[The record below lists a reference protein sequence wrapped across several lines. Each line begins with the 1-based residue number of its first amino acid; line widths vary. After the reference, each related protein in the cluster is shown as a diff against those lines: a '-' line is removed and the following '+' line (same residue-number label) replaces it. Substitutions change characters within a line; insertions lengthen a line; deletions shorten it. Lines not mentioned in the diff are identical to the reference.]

1 MKKLADILKCRF
13 YPVAITLLFAWLVGF
28 LSMVFVYTLPTAPM
42 EQHVKASI
50 TTFEQEGNYPQ
61 WAKGI
66 TFTQQDNFTD
76 ALMLSTAIF
85 PKKESTFVMA
95 MKNYNYARA
104 KDESGPAGALVHQ
117 VNGQFDELQAS
128 SYERYW
134 HGYNVV
140 LKPLLLAMSFSNIR
154 CLNYMLQF
162 GLLVFLFVRVNEKF
176 GWRGLVGLGFGVLVL
191 NPEFLCSQNMENT
204 LSIKRSLSLV
214 LGASVL
220 WGIGYFG
227 MWFGKWVIATLIT
240 DQNVFLNAYNAIQFR
255 LDGEIPWMQGQE
267 ITALRVLRSQLG
279 VFYFKAM
286 LILILAFMA
295 FLGVGALKNRSQMKA
310 VLLKEKGLAF
320 GLILTSLMPMGW
332 ATVIKNH
339 SIIHTFFTHKGYA
352 ITFCSLTLLA
362 LMICYPRENP
372 HKSVENMT
380 H

>member
-95 MKNYNYARA
+95 MKNYNYASA
-104 KDESGPAGALVHQ
+104 KDGSGPAGALVHQ

-191 NPEFLCSQNMENT
+191 NPESAA
-204 LSIKRSLSLV
+204 LSLQF
-214 LGASVL
+214 AP
-220 WGIGYFG
+220 IFYTT
-227 MWFGKWVIATLIT
+227 VIACLLCLKTRRQESFPCLL
-240 DQNVFLNAYNAIQFR
+240 FLLSGIC
-255 LDGEIPWMQGQE
+255 
-267 ITALRVLRSQLG
+267 S
-279 VFYFKAM
+279 
-286 LILILAFMA
+286 
-295 FLGVGALKNRSQMKA
+295 S
-310 VLLKEKGLAF
+310 
-320 GLILTSLMPMGW
+320 
-332 ATVIKNH
+332 
-339 SIIHTFFTHKGYA
+339 FF
-352 ITFCSLTLLA
+352 
-362 LMICYPRENP
+362 
-372 HKSVENMT
+372 
-380 H
+380 